1 MAPAPDPFDY
11 TSAWYPLAPLEDL
24 QPERPTPVQL
34 LGRRY
39 VIWKPPGEGYRVFL
53 DQCPH
58 RLAPLSEG
66 RLDGEGRLMCS
77 YHGWCFDGAGHCRRI
92 PQAAPAEPPPARA
105 RHLAATALPVR
116 EAVGLLWLWPD
127 PAGAERAAATPLP
140 ISPFVE
146 EAAGFRTAAMVR
158 ELPYDWQTLV
168 ENVADPAH
176 VPFAHHGVQGRREQA
191 VPIPLRMLA
200 ETRALLEAEIPSRA
214 FASATK
220 VLFRPPCLLEYRF
233 ELPGNRRM
241 GLITYCLP
249 VAPGR
254 SRVVA
259 QFSHTWRE
267 PWWRRRPRW
276 FDHATNRNEVL
287 DGDLLILHT
296 IEADLARS
304 CAATATAAGDALAW
318 NRLYRLPT
326 SADRLVIAF
335 QRWLARHGGPWAG
348 ASAGAEA
355 ACAPPAQLLDRHG
368 QHTVHC
374 RSCRG
379 ALATSRRL
387 QVSGLALAALA
398 LAAAVLQPDQRR
410 LPVGLPLLLLAAAGG
425 GSALALRHR
434 FDPWFLHRP
443 YDHTRR

>member
-1 MAPAPDPFDY
+1 MAEVADPFAFEA
-11 TSAWYPLAPLEDL
+11 AWYPLAPLQDL
-24 QPERPTPVQL
+24 DPQRPTPVQL

-39 VIWKPPGEGYRVFL
+39 VIWRPPAEGFRVFL

-92 PQAAPAEPPPARA
+92 PQATPAEPDQAR
-105 RHLAATALPVR
+105 RQHLAATALPVR
-116 EAVGLLWLWPD
+116 EAVGLLWLWPQ
-127 PAGAERAAATPLP
+127 AGAEAAARAAATPLP
-140 ISPFVE
+140 ISPFVD
-146 EAAGFRTAAMVR
+146 EAAGFHTQAMVR
-158 ELPYDWQTLV
+158 DLPYDWQTLV

-176 VPFAHHGVQGRREQA
+176 VPFAHHGVQGRRELA
-191 VPIPLRMLA
+191 VPIPLRMVA
-200 ETRALLEAEIPSRA
+200 ETRALLEAEIPGRA
-214 FASATK
+214 IASATR

-233 ELPGNRRM
+233 VLPGNRRM

-259 QFSHTWRE
+259 QFSHTWQV
-267 PWWRRRPRW
+267 PWWQRRPRW

-287 DGDLLILHT
+287 DGDLLMLHT
-296 IEADLARS
+296 IEADLAARR
-304 CAATATAAGDALAW
+304 AAGEPLRW

-335 QRWLARHGGPWAG
+335 HRWLERHGGPWP
-348 ASAGAEA
+348 AEA
-355 ACAPPAQLLDRHG
+355 PAPAATPTPAPTPTQLLDRHG

-387 QVSGLALAALA
+387 QVAGLALAALA
-398 LAAAVLQPDQRR
+398 VAAAVLLPDQRR
-410 LPVGLPLLLLAAAGG
+410 LPVGLPLLLLAAAGA